1 MDQKELS
8 KVADEIARFVIEQVR
23 VEGEDAEWWIASL
36 SVEVTMEADERGYNN
51 PTEISEEAVRLY
63 RDQAPRSADSG

>member
-1 MDQKELS
+1 MNQQELS
-8 KVADEIARFVIEQVR
+8 RIADEIARFVIEQGR

-36 SVEVTMEADERGYNN
+36 SVEVMVEANERGYDN

-63 RDQAPRSADSG
+63 KDKAPKSSG